1 MPVSPLRGDPPTGEP
16 DAGEPPVRFGGRGK
30 QTQLFLP
37 TPIRTASLG
46 LRFFVSPCLA
56 VNSVCSVISACYTE
70 LKTAVAPQP
79 SAPSPQSLSLPNRP
93 CAGGVLLID

>member
-37 TPIRTASLG
+37 TPIRTASPCVSVTPCFAVPSVTLVLDWSVRPDEDLSHG
-46 LRFFVSPCLA
+46 ISGGGGVSPEPRAVRPLA
-56 VNSVCSVISACYTE
+56 QSS
-70 LKTAVAPQP
+70 PP
-79 SAPSPQSLSLPNRP
+79 ST
-93 CAGGVLLID
+93 

>member
-37 TPIRTASLG
+37 TPIRTALLRASPL
-46 LRFFVSPCLA
+46 LRFSVFCRSLRHLRVLTSGNRQELGRRQCA
-56 VNSVCSVISACYTE
+56 ACETGEVNRALEVVDA
-70 LKTAVAPQP
+70 
-79 SAPSPQSLSLPNRP
+79 
-93 CAGGVLLID
+93 IDPHTD